1 MLAAM
6 VYVFWML
13 QRTLFGPDNSSVE
26 FKDLNMREMIMLL
39 PLVLMLLL
47 TGIAPS
53 LFTPMFEPQLS
64 AYLQTVLNVLG
75 GL

>member
-1 MLAAM
+1 MF
-6 VYVFWML
+6 FWML